1 MTAEQPPP
9 NRRRPTRADQEAFQ
23 HIQATVWDEALA
35 DVKVWRS
42 GYAILATA
50 ITAILALIGTQLDS
64 GIAWGW
70 RLALSL
76 TLGAAVVFVG
86 RALLL
91 TLRIE
96 GGKNATSI
104 NLDQIV
110 KNYNSVEM
118 YRADQAA
125 TALTQ
130 LDRSKGWAAWGAA
143 CCLAGLILTVWMTYT
158 PNGGTSPAPSSPT
171 SSPTASITP
180 THTP

>member
-1 MTAEQPPP
+1 MAAEQPPP
-9 NRRRPTRADQEAFQ
+9 NRRRPTRTDLEAFQ
-23 HIQATVWDEALA
+23 RIQATVWDEALA

-42 GYAILATA
+42 GYAILVTA

-64 GIAWGW
+64 GIVWGW

-76 TLGAAVVFVG
+76 TLGAAVVLVG
-86 RALLL
+86 RALLF

-110 KNYNSVEM
+110 RDYNSVEM

-125 TALTQ
+125 TALAQ
-130 LDRSKGWAAWGAA
+130 LDRSKGWAGWGAA
-143 CCLAGLILTVWMTYT
+143 CCLVGLILTLWMTFT
-158 PNGGTSPAPSSPT
+158 PGSSASPASSPPT
-171 SSPTASITP
+171 SPTASATATP
-180 THTP
+180 TR